1 MNVKYLIENWMKSQ
15 EIVSS
20 PSLKGRKNYSSFY
33 LLGLNVSLKRYG
45 IIEDPAQQSASKM
58 SLGSTPDIQALCH
71 LLPSSH
77 LANKLGSGFLT
88 HRNYE

>member
-1 MNVKYLIENWMKSQ
+1 MKGQ

-20 PSLKGRKNYSSFY
+20 PSLEGRKNCSSFY
-33 LLGLNVSLKRYG
+33 LLGLKVSLKRDG
-45 IIEDPAQQSASKM
+45 IIEDPAQQSASKV
-58 SLGSTPDIQALCH
+58 SLGSTPDFQALYH

-77 LANKLGSGFLT
+77 LVNILGPGFLT